1 MSVEFRFHSEKVVEA
16 ASWLLHLHGEPM
28 KYLGLLKMLYIAD
41 RKALERMD
49 ETITGDS
56 AYSMAYGPVLSAT
69 YDLIKG
75 NDIDKRQ
82 SIWNK
87 HISKRFAMNH
97 KEKKNYVK
105 LIEMPLIQ
113 KLCEEEEEI
122 LTEVYKEFGQLD
134 PFTVA
139 KWTHSLPEWQDPEN
153 LNKKSIPISFED
165 VLKFLSRSDEEIDNI
180 KDAVKRET
188 YLDNILNAYSY

>member
-1 MSVEFRFHSEKVVEA
+1 MSVEFRFHSKKVVEA
-16 ASWLLHLHGEPM
+16 ASWLLHLHGKPM

-41 RKALERMD
+41 RRALERMD

-56 AYSMAYGPVLSAT
+56 AYSMPYGPVLSAT
-69 YDLIKG
+69 YDLVKG
-75 NDIDKRQ
+75 EDINIRQ

-87 HISKRFAMNH
+87 YISERFAMNN
-97 KEKKNYVK
+97 EQRKNYVK
-105 LIEMPLIQ
+105 LIEMPLIE
-113 KLCEEEEEI
+113 KLCEEEEAI
-122 LTEVYKEFGQLD
+122 LTEVYKEFGQLN

-139 KWTHSLPEWQDPEN
+139 DWTHNLPEWQNPEDF
-153 LNKKSIPISFED
+153 NKRRIPISFED